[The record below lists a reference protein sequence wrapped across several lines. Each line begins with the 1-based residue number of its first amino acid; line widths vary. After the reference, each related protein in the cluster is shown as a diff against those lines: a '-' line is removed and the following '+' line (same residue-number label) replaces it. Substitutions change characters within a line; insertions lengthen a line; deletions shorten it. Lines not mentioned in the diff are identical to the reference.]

1 MTNFVFVHGGLH
13 GSWCWEPI
21 VGPLRADGHVVE
33 LVDLPGRPGARVGTD
48 VSLESYRVTV
58 ESAVRDAGE
67 PVVLV
72 AHSLGAVSVCL
83 ALERIHGS
91 VARVFFVNSLLVQD
105 GEAPL
110 STLACLGE
118 SCWLLAEGALS
129 YAADGSAIT
138 IGSLEAG
145 ITGFYNCCDPQLAA
159 AAAARLCPEPVG
171 PLADPITLNINAF
184 GAVPKTYLGA
194 REDHVVPWQFQQRA
208 AADFGAEFVELS
220 GDHSPFLSVPDELLV
235 CLSKA

>member
-21 VGPLRADGHVVE
+21 AGPLRADGHVVE
-33 LVDLPGRPGARVGTD
+33 LVDLPGRPGARAGAD
-48 VSLESYRVTV
+48 VSRASYRDTV
-58 ESAVRDAGE
+58 ESAVRDAGG

-72 AHSLGAVSVCL
+72 AHSLGGLFACL
-83 ALERIHGS
+83 ALERIHGN
-91 VARVFFVNSLLVQD
+91 VARVFFVNSLLVPD

-110 STLACLGE
+110 STLASFGE
-118 SCWLLAEGALS
+118 SCWLLADGALDF
-129 YAADGSAIT
+129 AADGSVIT

-145 ITGFYNCCDPQLAA
+145 ITGFYNGCDPQLAA

-171 PLADPITLNINAF
+171 PLALNINAF
-184 GAVPKTYLGA
+184 SAVPKTYLGS

-208 AADFGAEFVELS
+208 AADFGAEFVALS